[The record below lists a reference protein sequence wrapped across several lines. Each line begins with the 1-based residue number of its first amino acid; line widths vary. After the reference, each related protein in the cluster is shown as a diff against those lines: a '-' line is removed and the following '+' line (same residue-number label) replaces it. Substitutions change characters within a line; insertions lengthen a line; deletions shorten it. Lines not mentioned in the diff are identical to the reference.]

1 MTHLTKES
9 HETELTEFNKKFYNK
24 KKSYIISA
32 DMTGHILSIETKDK
46 EILAHVKK
54 LGLK

>member
-1 MTHLTKES
+1 MVHLTKES

-24 KKSYIISA
+24 KKSYMITS
-32 DMTGHILSIETKDK
+32 DMNGHILSIETKDK

-54 LGLK
+54 LGMK